1 MKFQDGDKIIVLAT
15 GDKGEVVEWINKKM
29 LTIRVDGVE
38 FPVYADQID
47 FPYYNDFSKPK
58 EIMPKKSLPGS
69 VLPKREKQ
77 PEKIIEKDGVWLS
90 FFPVLDKDVFDDD
103 IISHFKI
110 YLLNHSDDYLDCMF
124 SVWIGHTK
132 ELEMKNNVRALEGIY
147 LIDLALEKLSDHPK
161 FCFEFS
167 IKPNELSRSTNFVI
181 EYKPKAKQIF
191 KLANE
196 VIKQE
201 QASFKHLLFKDIP
214 LNQDRSSLKSAS
226 INEEDVSDDDGFDF
240 KKLLQAG
247 FKVKRK

>member
-1 MKFQDGDKIIVLAT
+1 MKFQEGDKIIVLAT
-15 GDKGEVVEWINKKM
+15 GEKGEVVEWINKKM

-38 FPVYADQID
+38 FPVYADQIN
-47 FPYYNDFSKPK
+47 FPYYDDFSKPK
-58 EIMPKKSLPGS
+58 EIMPKKSPAGTILPR
-69 VLPKREKQ
+69 REKQ
-77 PEKIIEKDGVWLS
+77 REKIIEKDGVWLS

-110 YLLNHSDDYLDCMF
+110 YLLNHSDESLDCMF
-124 SVWIGHTK
+124 SVFVGQAK
-132 ELEMKNNVRALEGIY
+132 ELEMKSNVRALDEIY
-147 LIDLALEKLSDHPK
+147 LIDLALDKLSDHPK
-161 FCFEFS
+161 FCFEFNV
-167 IKPNELSRSTNFVI
+167 KPVDHSKATQFII

-214 LNQDRSSLKSAS
+214 SKQDTLSIKSTV
-226 INEEDVSDDDGFDF
+226 NKEEEPEDGFDL
-240 KKLLQAG
+240 KKLMQAG